1 MQVKIKCL
9 VTGRIKLKKKDKKK
23 IKGGKPNM
31 GKPDNK
37 KIKGKKGKKGKGV
50 NYANA
55 KTKKR

>member
-1 MQVKIKCL
+1 
-9 VTGRIKLKKKDKKK
+9 LKKKDKKK